1 MTQLLDHQENSPK
14 REVRRIPLRLMV
26 VLPFVMQVC
35 AAVGLTGYLSLR
47 NGERAVNDLAGQLR
61 SEASNRIDQHLDN
74 YLVTAR
80 QVTKTNGAAFDLGLL
95 DPQEIEQMG
104 QYFWNQMQW
113 FPIGYLLYGS
123 TDGEMASAGY
133 YFEDGSVSIHE
144 VSPQLNGDSNLYT
157 YTADES
163 GERVA
168 LAEKLNDDL
177 SFIEEAWF
185 SAAVETGELV
195 WTPIYQWETPPYT
208 LSVAVARPVYDAA
221 GEIIGSVATEQP
233 LSKIDEFLSD
243 LKVSPSG
250 KTFIMEQNGLL
261 VASSSEHQ
269 AYTLKDDKPQRLKA
283 IDSPDEA
290 IRLTAT
296 HITKQVSDL
305 STITES
311 QQLDFWIDGEHQFV
325 QVTPWHDDAG
335 LDWLMVVVVPEAD
348 FMGRIAANTKITVAL
363 CLLALLV
370 AIALGLYTSRWIT
383 QPILQLSNASKSI
396 AGGNL
401 DQEVET
407 SRVNELNTLS
417 RSFNQMAQQLR
428 EAFNALANSNEELEK
443 RVEQRTTE
451 LKAAKESAEV
461 ANSAKSEFLANMSHE
476 LRTPL
481 NGILGYAQILLR
493 SKGLSEKDQKGA
505 GIINQ
510 CGSHLLTLI
519 NDILDLSKIEAQKM
533 ELHSA
538 EFHLP
543 SFLQGVAEICRIKA
557 EQKQIEFIYEAEVD
571 LPVGIDADE
580 KRLRQ
585 VLINLLGNAIKFTDD
600 GYVKFVVKAR
610 CLESDSSDEPARYCL
625 RFQIEDTGVGM
636 SEEQLEKVFL
646 PFEQVGSISKKSEGT
661 GLGLAITQRIVKMMG
676 TTLELQSE
684 LDKGSLFWF
693 DIEVPEAHD
702 WVASSITSQKG
713 KILGYEGDK
722 RTILVADDRWE
733 NRSVLTNLLEPIG
746 FEMIMTPNGQEGLEK
761 AIAHKPDLIITDIS
775 MALLDG
781 YGLMTQLRA
790 SDDEKLKNVPIV
802 VSSAS
807 VFEVDRY
814 KSFEA
819 GANEFVPKPVQAE
832 VLLGALKK
840 QLNLTWQY
848 DVVAVSSDDNDVV
861 ADKVI
866 EIVLPPKDSLTK
878 LYDLSRR
885 GLVPMLIKEA
895 EAIQAKQ
902 PECEGFVQPLIKFA
916 KGFQLKKMRDFLEQ
930 YVDTPAE

>member
-1 MTQLLDHQENSPK
+1 
-14 REVRRIPLRLMV
+14 MV

-80 QVTKTNGAAFDLGLL
+80 QVTKTNGVAFDLGLL
-95 DPQEIEQMG
+95 DPQEIEQIG

-123 TDGEMASAGY
+123 TGGDMASAGY

-144 VSPQLNGDSNLYT
+144 VSPDSNGDAHLYT
-157 YTADES
+157 YHANEL
-163 GERVA
+163 GERTT
-168 LAEKLNDDL
+168 LAETLEENL
-177 SFIEEAWF
+177 SFKDEGWFAEA
-185 SAAVETGELV
+185 VKTGELV

-208 LSVAVARPVYDAA
+208 LSVAVARPVYDES
-221 GEIIGSVATEQP
+221 GEMIGSVATEQP
-233 LSKIDEFLSD
+233 LSKIDEFLSA
-243 LKVSPSG
+243 LEVSPSG
-250 KTFIMEQNGLL
+250 KTFIMEQDGLL
-261 VASSSEHQ
+261 VASSSEYP
-269 AYTLKDDKPQRLKA
+269 AYTLEDEKPQRLKA
-283 IDSPDEA
+283 TDSPDQA
-290 IRLTAT
+290 ISLTAS
-296 HITKQVSDL
+296 HIIEEVGDL
-305 STITES
+305 STLTES
-311 QQLDFWIDGEHQFV
+311 KQLDFWADGQHQFV

-348 FMGRIAANTKITVAL
+348 FMGRIAANTRTTIAL
-363 CLLALLV
+363 CMLALLV

-396 AGGNL
+396 AAGNL
-401 DQEVET
+401 DQEVVET

-417 RSFNQMAQQLR
+417 QSFNLMAQQLR
-428 EAFNALANSNEELEK
+428 ESFTALASSNEELEK

-533 ELHSA
+533 ELHPA

-557 EQKQIEFIYEAEVD
+557 EQKQIDFIYEAEAD
-571 LPVGIDADE
+571 LPIGIDADE

-585 VLINLLGNAIKFTDD
+585 VLINLLGNAIKFTDE
-600 GYVKFVVKAR
+600 GHVKFVVKAR
-610 CLESDSSDEPARYCL
+610 PLETEASSEQAQYCL

-636 SEEQLEKVFL
+636 SEDQLEKVFL
-646 PFEQVGSISKKSEGT
+646 PFEQVGSISKKAEGT

-676 TTLELQSE
+676 TKLELQSE
-684 LDKGSLFWF
+684 LNKGSMFWF
-693 DIEVPEAHD
+693 DIDVPEAHD
-702 WVASSITSQKG
+702 WVASSMTSQNG
-713 KILGYEGDK
+713 KILGYEGD
-722 RTILVADDRWE
+722 RRIILVADDRWE

-746 FEMIMTPNGQEGLEK
+746 FEMIMATNGQEGVDKALE
-761 AIAHKPDLIITDIS
+761 HKPDLIITDIS

-781 YGLMTQLRA
+781 YELMTQLRA
-790 SDDEKLKNVPIV
+790 SDDEQLKNVPIV

-840 QLNLTWQY
+840 QLSLTWQY
-848 DVVAVSSDDNDVV
+848 DAVGAPPAEAPDDGEPM
-861 ADKVI
+861 
-866 EIVLPPKDSLTK
+866 EIVLPSEESLKK

-895 EAIQAKQ
+895 EAIQAER

-930 YVDTPAE
+930 YIDVLAE